1 MKIGIT
7 IGEINGI
14 GPEVILK
21 ALTNNSMVKSFTPI
35 IYGSSKILSYYKN
48 TIEGLNYNYQQ
59 ITDPTKAQIGKI
71 NIINCWEEQVNVN
84 LGKAS
89 AEGGKYAL
97 LALERATQDLKDNHI
112 DALVTAPINKESMKL
127 NNFNFPGHTE
137 YLEDKLGA
145 DSLMMM
151 VSQDLKVA
159 LVTNHLP
166 LQEVAS
172 KITKQ
177 LILKKI
183 SILNDS
189 LIKDFD
195 KERPTIAVLGL
206 NPHAGDNGAIGE
218 EEEKIIKPAIIEA
231 KKSGVMVFG
240 PYSAD
245 GFFGSGQFKKVDAI
259 LAMYHDQGLIPFKAL
274 TFGTGVNFTAGLNKV
289 RTSPDHGTGFDIV
302 GKNLANPDSM
312 RAAIFNAIEIAESRK
327 QYADD
332 RKNRLQKRA
341 KGAYVEEEDEIIIE
355 EKE

>member
-21 ALTNNSMVKSFTPI
+21 ALSNNSLIKSFTPI

-59 ITDPTKAQIGKI
+59 ISEPSRAQFGKI
-71 NIINCWEEQVNVN
+71 NIINCWEEQANVVP
-84 LGKAS
+84 GKAS
-89 AEGGKYAL
+89 AEGGKYAFI
-97 LALERATQDLKDNHI
+97 ALERAAKDLKDNQI
-112 DALVTAPINKESMKL
+112 DALVTAPINKHSMQMAS
-127 NNFNFPGHTE
+127 FGFPGHTE
-137 YLEDKLGA
+137 YLENLLGV

-151 VSQDLKVA
+151 VSADLKVG

-166 LQEVAS
+166 LKEVAS
-172 KITKQ
+172 KITKE
-177 LILKKI
+177 LVAKKI
-183 SILNDS
+183 NLLNES

-195 KERPTIAVLGL
+195 KEKPIIAVLGL
-206 NPHAGDNGAIGE
+206 NPHAGDSGALGE
-218 EEEKIIKPAIIEA
+218 EDEKIIKPAIIEA
-231 KKSGVMVFG
+231 KKSGLMVFG

-245 GFFGSGQFKKVDAI
+245 GFFGSGQFKKVDGV

-274 TFGTGVNFTAGLNKV
+274 TFGSGVNFTAGLNYV

-302 GKNLANPDSM
+302 GKNIANPDSM
-312 RAAIFNAIEIAESRK
+312 RSAIFCALEISKNRK

-332 RKNRLQKRA
+332 RKNRLQKKA
-341 KGAYVEEEDEIIIE
+341 KAAYVEEEDEIIE
-355 EKE
+355 DKE